1 MEETSRVTFM
11 WNEQPFEGTIEKVY
25 ENAVLIV
32 VNNPNDELVDK
43 YLGRVVV
50 SKKQCTALVS

>member
-1 MEETSRVTFM
+1 MDEMNRVTFI
-11 WNEQPFEGTIEKVY
+11 WNEQPFEGIIEKVY

-32 VNNPNDELVDK
+32 VNNPSDELADK